1 MRISDW
7 RSDVVSSDLNF
18 MSDEWARF
26 LHQVGVPL
34 PGSPGGAAKT
44 QVTTYT
50 LAVFNAQQDAN
61 QSALLFNIARVGG
74 GNYFQAQN
82 EDAIVD
88 ALQRSA
94 ERRVG
99 TARVR
104 TWRFRWVPK
113 PE

>member
-1 MRISDW
+1 
-7 RSDVVSSDLNF
+7 

-50 LAVFNAQQDAN
+50 LDVFNAQQDAN

-74 GNYFQAQN
+74 GKYFQAKN

-88 ALQRSA
+88 ALKDIFAEVQRSEELTSELQSLMRISYA
-94 ERRVG
+94 V
-99 TARVR
+99 
-104 TWRFRWVPK
+104 FCLK
-113 PE
+113 KK